1 MSLTE
6 SLGVFVADFGVPVS
20 FSGSVAGMLGI
31 MDLTSA
37 EVLGDAGRAVVSSAD
52 RTVVIR
58 TSQKG
63 ALTQGST
70 ITVASTAYVVRDLQP
85 FDDGSFTLVLL
96 R

>member
-1 MSLTE
+1 VSLTE

-20 FSGSVAGMLGI
+20 FSGSTAGMLGI
-31 MDLTSA
+31 MDLSGLD
-37 EVLGDAGRAVVSSAD
+37 VLGDGSRATVSAAD

-63 ALTQGST
+63 SLTQGSN
-70 ITVASTAYVVRDLQP
+70 ITVNSSAYVVRDLQP
-85 FDDGSFTLVLL
+85 FDDGSFTLVML

>member
-1 MSLTE
+1 VSLTE
-6 SLGVFVADFGVPVS
+6 SLGVFVADFGLPVS

-31 MDLTSA
+31 MDLSSI
-37 EVLGDAGRAVVSSAD
+37 EVLGDGGRAVVSSAD

-63 ALTQGST
+63 GLTQGST
-70 ITVASTAYVVRDLQP
+70 ITVNSVQYVVRDLQP